1 MRQLNLLP
9 KLSKATSTRI
19 GLALALACTTVA
31 AAGGVEASTA
41 AAGTLPGVVSI
52 DTCRVMQG
60 RGFAWFYCGVVSDS
74 IPNNTVVVSYHVNL
88 TTFKPTTGGTWYNR
102 TGTLRF
108 TGGQSVRTLKFAV
121 RNRSA
126 AQVRRQLRVTLSN
139 ARGATVRDATAVA
152 G

>member
-1 MRQLNLLP
+1 MRQGNP
-9 KLSKATSTRI
+9 MSKATSTRI
-19 GLALALACTTVA
+19 ALALACITVA

-52 DTCRVMQG
+52 DNCHVKQG

-74 IPNNTVVVSYHVNL
+74 IPNNTVLVNYRVNL
-88 TTFKPTTGGTWYNR
+88 TTFKPNTGGTWYNR
-102 TGTLRF
+102 SGTLRF
-108 TGGQSVRTLKFAV
+108 TAGQSVQTLKFAV

-126 AQVRRQLRVTLSN
+126 AQVRKQLRVTLSN
-139 ARGATVRDATAVA
+139 ARGATIRDATAVA

>member
-1 MRQLNLLP
+1 MRQSNP
-9 KLSKATSTRI
+9 MSKAASTRI
-19 GLALALACTTVA
+19 ALALACITVT

-52 DTCRVMQG
+52 DNCHVNQG

-74 IPNNTVVVSYHVNL
+74 IPNNTVVVNYRVNL
-88 TTFKPTTGGTWYNR
+88 ATFMPNTGGTWYSR

-139 ARGATVRDATAVA
+139 ARGATIRDATALA
-152 G
+152 R

>member
-1 MRQLNLLP
+1 MRQM
-9 KLSKATSTRI
+9 KHMSRAASTRI
-19 GLALALACTTVA
+19 ALALVCAAVA
-31 AAGGVEASTA
+31 AAGGNGASTA

-52 DTCRVMQG
+52 DNCHLKQG
-60 RGFAWFYCGVVSDS
+60 RGFVWFYCGVVSDS
-74 IPNNTVVVSYHVNL
+74 IPNNTVLVNYRVNL
-88 TTFKPTTGGTWYNR
+88 TTFKPNTGGTWHSR

-126 AQVRRQLRVTLSN
+126 AQVRTQLRVTLSD
-139 ARGATVRDATAVA
+139 ARGATIRDATAVA